1 MKTLYTIA
9 IICIAICSYANDTLT
24 RAEIYSFSVGDTL
37 DYKIHNHEVNSFP
50 GIYSVTDT
58 VYYERVLVSDV
69 FYSADSSVKYIE
81 RRYLFPT
88 QQIKDTIK
96 LSPPD
101 GLEIVLDSSWFTNNG
116 FDTAIVTPLAPY
128 LGQPINFAGYFVG
141 YTHVYYTFARGLGV
155 CILNRRGGVH
165 NFSFNDSTQLIYY
178 SGANG
183 ILGTPYTEMPV
194 VNSINNTI
202 TATNESAI
210 QLTVLADNTLN
221 IQVAN
226 DHKVPVQL
234 QLYDITGHVVL
245 SVQIENTCRI
255 AGLSGLAKGVYIWSA
270 TNGQHP
276 IATGKVIW
284 R

>member
-1 MKTLYTIA
+1 MKTLYTFA

-37 DYKIHNHEVNSFP
+37 DYRFHYHSHYSYP
-50 GIYSVTDT
+50 GSESTYDTVFYERMVVSDIFYSVD
-58 VYYERVLVSDV
+58 
-69 FYSADSSVKYIE
+69 SAIKYIE
-81 RRYLFPT
+81 RRYLYPS
-88 QQIKDTIK
+88 QQISDTIE

-101 GLEIVLDSSWFTNNG
+101 GQEVVLDTSYIYSPD
-116 FDTAIVTPLAPY
+116 DTLVVAPLPTY
-128 LGQPINFAGYFVG
+128 LGQNVNLLRYFRAYLGYDT
-141 YTHVYYTFARGLGV
+141 YFARGLGICLYRV
-155 CILNRRGGVH
+155 YGGVH
-165 NFSFNDSTQLIYY
+165 YSSYNDSTQLIYY

-202 TATNESAI
+202 TAKNESAVK
-210 QLTVLADNTLN
+210 LTVLADNTLY
-221 IQVAN
+221 IQVTN
-226 DHKVPVQL
+226 DYKVPVQL
-234 QLYDITGHVVL
+234 QLYDMTGHVVL

-255 AGLSGLAKGVYIWSA
+255 VGLSGLAKGVYIWSA